1 MFSIP
6 HLKRQLTDGASVP
19 PEQAQEMAG
28 PVAPP
33 REGEGLSYVAPSGTV
48 MIYPE
53 PTDPSSLPDH
63 PKFMDQ
69 REVTDPLSNF
79 GKPQTVKGDKVT
91 GGLIGPPMSL
101 NQQDLTVTYDAAGPS
116 ITERP
121 TPQLD
126 NVDANRFAAL
136 TGGDYAAES
145 DAKKLGQSY
154 EDFEEENPGATR
166 SDYAQ
171 QRFDPRRRQQV
182 RDDRDQL
189 NREQDFEN
197 VSELTDADGNLLYPP
212 GSPEYVFAEGR
223 AMGLDLSRFGNDHEL
238 AARFIEASKS
248 GQERS
253 RQNRDRAFGDRVL
266 LQYNEFM
273 TPEDQGRVREI
284 QSDLVNG
291 TGDREG
297 LMNELRDIR
306 RGYQM
311 TDQISRRR
319 TLNDRIA
326 NRVLTNELNNPYARQ
341 GLIMRALSNPNA
353 TPEYR
358 AAIYSGLGLSDQ
370 AAQEME
376 LAVQREM
383 EDGAT
388 ARAGAI
394 AESNVRAAEA
404 SRQNQPPSVV
414 QQHNQEMDAYVQAG
428 DWNSAMVL
436 ALAAHN
442 GNADVANMMLLRRFV
457 MAGQIDAAQPGLAP
471 IWNASKGV
479 ESTFVQTLTSMGIP
493 LDDARNAYLALSGEP
508 SGQSGGL
515 PPVNPPTSGAPQG
528 GRRGGRG

>member
-1 MFSIP
+1 MMSIP
-6 HLKRQLTDGASVP
+6 QLKRQLSDGAVVP

-28 PVAPP
+28 PVTPP
-33 REGEGLSYVAPSGTV
+33 REGEGLSYTAPSGTV

-63 PKFMDQ
+63 PKFIDQ
-69 REVTDPLSNF
+69 REVTDPLSDY
-79 GKPQTVKGDKVT
+79 GKPREGEGPAIKG
-91 GGLIGPPMSL
+91 GMIGPPQSL
-101 NQQDLTVTYDAAGPS
+101 NQQGLTVTYGPRGPS

-126 NVDANRFAAL
+126 NVDASRFDAL
-136 TGGDYAAES
+136 TGGDYAAQS
-145 DAKKLGQSY
+145 DAKKLDQSY
-154 EDFEEENPGATR
+154 EDFAQENPDASR
-166 SDYAQ
+166 SDYAM
-171 QRFDPRRRQQV
+171 QRMAPRRRQKV

-197 VSELTDADGNLLYPP
+197 IAQQHPP

-238 AARFIEASKS
+238 AARFIEASKA

-266 LQYNEFM
+266 LQYQEFM

-284 QSDLVNG
+284 QSGLVNG
-291 TGDREG
+291 QGDREA
-297 LMNELRDIR
+297 LMDELRDIR

-319 TLNDRIA
+319 NLNDRIA

-341 GLIMRALSNPNA
+341 GLIMRALANPNA

-358 AAIYSGLGLSDQ
+358 AAIYSGLGLSNQ
-370 AAQEME
+370 AAEEME

-394 AESNVRAAEA
+394 AASNVAAAEA
-404 SRQNQPPSVV
+404 MRPGMSPSVTTAFE
-414 QQHNQEMDAYVQAG
+414 QEMQGYVSGGNYPAALTLAMSAYENPEYAGQLVLQRFLAAG
-428 DWNSAMVL
+428 DIQSALPGLQGYWEASRGVEAEFIKQL
-436 ALAAHN
+436 TAIGVTPDQARAAH
-442 GNADVANMMLLRRFV
+442 D
-457 MAGQIDAAQPGLAP
+457 
-471 IWNASKGV
+471 
-479 ESTFVQTLTSMGIP
+479 
-493 LDDARNAYLALSGEP
+493 ALSA
-508 SGQSGGL
+508 GG
-515 PPVNPPTSGAPQG
+515 
-528 GRRGGRG
+528 

>member
-1 MFSIP
+1 MISIP
-6 HLKRQLTDGASVP
+6 HLKRQLNDGAIVP

-69 REVTDPLSNF
+69 REVTDPLSNY
-79 GKPQTVKGDKVT
+79 GKPRTVEGDKAT

-136 TGGDYAAES
+136 TGGDYTAES

-154 EDFEEENPGATR
+154 EDFEQENPGATR

-171 QRFDPRRRQQV
+171 QRMEPRRRQQV

-189 NREQDFEN
+189 DREQAFEN
-197 VSELTDADGNLLYPP
+197 ISQQHPP

-248 GQERS
+248 GRQRS
-253 RQNRDRAFGDRVL
+253 QNNRDRAFGDRVL
-266 LQYNEFM
+266 LQYQEFM

-284 QSDLVNG
+284 QSGLVNG
-291 TGDREG
+291 EGDREG
-297 LMNELRDIR
+297 LMEELRDIR

-370 AAQEME
+370 AAEEME
-376 LAVQREM
+376 LAIQREM

-404 SRQNQPPSVV
+404 ANPGTAPTETAVFEREMQGYVADGNYPAALTLAMSAHENPVYAGQVV
-414 QQHNQEMDAYVQAG
+414 
-428 DWNSAMVL
+428 
-436 ALAAHN
+436 
-442 GNADVANMMLLRRFV
+442 LRRFLE
-457 MAGQIDAAQPGLAP
+457 AGDIQAALPGLQP
-471 IWNASKGV
+471 YWNSSRGVSSEFIKQLMAIGITPDQARAAYDALGGAGTGQAS
-479 ESTFVQTLTSMGIP
+479 
-493 LDDARNAYLALSGEP
+493 
-508 SGQSGGL
+508 GL
-515 PPVNPPTSGAPQG
+515 PPANTPTSGAPQG
-528 GRRGGRG
+528 GRRGG

>member
-28 PVAPP
+28 PVEPP

-69 REVTDPLSNF
+69 REVTDPLSNY
-79 GKPQTVKGDKVT
+79 GKPRTGEGDKAT

-101 NQQDLTVTYDAAGPS
+101 NQQDLTVTYDAAGPR
-116 ITERP
+116 ITP
-121 TPQLD
+121 KPPPQLD
-126 NVDANRFAAL
+126 NVDAHRFAAL

-154 EDFEEENPGATR
+154 EDFEQENPGASR
-166 SDYAQ
+166 SEYAQ
-171 QRFDPRRRQQV
+171 QRMEPRRRQQV

-197 VSELTDADGNLLYPP
+197 IKQQYPP

-266 LQYNEFM
+266 LQYQEFM
-273 TPEDQGRVREI
+273 TPEDQRRVREI

-291 TGDREG
+291 TGDREA
-297 LMNELRDIR
+297 LMDELRDIR

-341 GLIMRALSNPNA
+341 GLVMRALSNPNA

-358 AAIYSGLGLSDQ
+358 AAIYAGLGLSDQ
-370 AAQEME
+370 AASEME
-376 LAVQREM
+376 LAIQREM

-404 SRQNQPPSVV
+404 MRQNQPPSIV

-436 ALAAHN
+436 ALAAYEN
-442 GNADVANMMLLRRFV
+442 PDVANMQLLRRFI
-457 MAGQIDAAQPGLAP
+457 MAGQIEAAQPGLAP
-471 IWNASKGV
+471 IWNASRGV
-479 ESTFVQTLTSMGIP
+479 QSTFVQMLTDMGIP
-493 LDDARNAYLALSGEP
+493 LDDARNAYSALSGQP
-508 SGQSGGL
+508 GGV
-515 PPVNPPTSGAPQG
+515 PPAKAPTSGAPQG
-528 GRRGGRG
+528 PRRGGG